1 MKLRIKGDTI
11 RIRLSETEVSSLA
24 EGNPVVEETNFP
36 SSTLTCKVQPSA
48 SVDADFKNNM
58 VLVNLT
64 DAEIN
69 SWAKTDEV
77 TISKDIAIPNDNIL
91 SILVEKDFKCLT
103 VRPEDESELY
113 PNPNKHPC

>member
-11 RIRLSETEVSSLA
+11 RIRLSETEVNLLA
-24 EGNPVVEETNFP
+24 EGKPVIEETHFP
-36 SSTLTCKVQPSA
+36 TSTLTYKVQPSIA
-48 SVDADFKNNM
+48 TSVDFKEDM

-64 DAEIN
+64 QTEIDL
-69 SWAKTDEV
+69 WAGKDEV
-77 TISKDIAIPNDNIL
+77 TISKDIAIPNNDIL

-113 PNPNKHPC
+113 PNPNEHHC